1 MIVSF
6 DEIIVHN
13 DEFTRDTISIKTSG
27 IYEKSAKVRRK
38 SLLLRFFSLLFEG
51 RTLFALTK
59 IIGKMTKR
67 ENRHCKDLKK
77 LLILVSVFDIIILP
91 INGVVLLLPGAA
103 APKTERTKHMKNTT
117 LRLLSLLLALL
128 MMLSVFCACADDTEE
143 QPDDPDV
150 PVEGDGEG
158 EGDEGDGEEEGEI
171 VYKANIPEGYTAGGE
186 FTVYAY
192 PEDIFVWKDFDW
204 QNAGEITSDRI
215 NDAVFKRTSQV
226 EEELDVTI
234 GWFCGQSYADPAELK
249 TAISTGE
256 KAFDIANVTMLNH
269 ISMVQQ
275 GLLQEINGYGNID
288 LEAPWWDP
296 NILNDLAL
304 MDMNFCLTGD
314 IGTMYKRCIAVII
327 FNKEM
332 MSDEGLESPYDLVT
346 SNAWTVEEMVMMASD
361 VSEDLDANDMYDDQ
375 DKYGMV
381 YFSDVLCAME
391 IGCGVPYAQV
401 VDGVPELTLNCVE
414 AIDVLEAAAELLY
427 DQELSY
433 SWSANGQNEETAWNM
448 FMSNQALF
456 YYGELHSAEDMRAS
470 EYNFGILPMP
480 LYDEYQDGYHH
491 TVNPNVAAVLVI
503 PLTNEDAERT
513 SYIIDS
519 LGAASKNIL
528 TPAYYDINLKGVVS
542 RDDESQVSLDIII
555 ATLRYDMGYLYIGE
569 TGAMLRDLCNQRSD
583 AFASAWASKESSMQT
598 TIDDIVEAVMSK
610 ND

>member
-1 MIVSF
+1 M
-6 DEIIVHN
+6 
-13 DEFTRDTISIKTSG
+13 
-27 IYEKSAKVRRK
+27 
-38 SLLLRFFSLLFEG
+38 LLRFFFLLYE
-51 RTLFALTK
+51 RNALFALTK
-59 IIGKMTKR
+59 VVGKMTNR
-67 ENRHCKDLKK
+67 ENRLCKDLKK
-77 LLILVSVFDIIILP
+77 LLILVRIFAIMLIP
-91 INGVVLLLPGAA
+91 INGAGLLLSEAA

-150 PVEGDGEG
+150 PVEGDDE
-158 EGDEGDGEEEGEI
+158 DEGGDDEDGEI
-171 VYKANIPEGYTAGGE
+171 VYKASIPEGYTAGGE

-192 PEDIFVWKDFDW
+192 PEDVFVWKDFDW

-332 MSDEGLESPYDLVT
+332 LSDEGLESPYDLVT

-391 IGCGVPYAQV
+391 IGCGIPYAQV

-414 AIDVLEAAAELLY
+414 AIDVLEAAAELLF
-427 DQELSY
+427 DEQLSY
-433 SWSANGQNEETAWNM
+433 NVTSHGQSEETMWNM

-480 LYDEYQDGYHH
+480 LYDEYQEGYHH

-542 RDDESQVSLDIII
+542 RDDESQISLDIAIS
-555 ATLRYDMGYLYIGE
+555 TLRYDMGYLYIAEAGKL
-569 TGAMLRDLCNQRSD
+569 LRDLCDQRSD
-583 AFASAWASKESSMQT
+583 AFASSWASQEGAMQT
-598 TIDDIVEAVMSK
+598 KIDDIVDAVLSK
-610 ND
+610 YN